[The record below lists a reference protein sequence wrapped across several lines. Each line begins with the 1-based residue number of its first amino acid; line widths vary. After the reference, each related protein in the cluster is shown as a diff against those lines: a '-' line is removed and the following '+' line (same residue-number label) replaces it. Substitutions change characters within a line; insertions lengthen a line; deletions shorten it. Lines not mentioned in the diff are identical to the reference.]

1 MILDNKSKK
10 IQQMLCK
17 EAIMKEKKST
27 VIRGVLEEELERN
40 ERMKNR
46 YLLELKK
53 LPKGSI
59 VLRKLGNQEYYY
71 LNYRENK
78 KVIAKYIGKK
88 EVTDIK
94 ELQDGINKRK
104 HLQEVI
110 KNLKQEENEIKKA
123 LR

>member
-1 MILDNKSKK
+1 
-10 IQQMLCK
+10 
-17 EAIMKEKKST
+17 MKEKKST